1 MWLIVLFLLLGALLG
16 WTEAVP
22 RRFDRLA
29 SRLTWGGLILLL
41 LLMGAMIGS
50 NADVL
55 AHIGRLGQKAAAIA
69 VLAVS
74 GSILT
79 TWAVF
84 GRQGNREVAVT
95 SESAGGHGLTVAV
108 LASVLIGIL
117 GGRFAMPPE
126 WRPAIDALS
135 TGALC
140 LLLLGIGLDLG
151 HQRTVWARLRAGGL
165 RLALVPL
172 CVAAGT
178 LAGAALAAPLT
189 GLRLGSA
196 LAVGAGFGW
205 YSLSGVIL
213 TRIAGPELGAL
224 AFLTNVMR
232 ELLAVIFIAP
242 VARHLGHIV
251 AVAPGGATAMDTT
264 LPIVA
269 RATGA
274 ETAIV
279 SFVSG
284 AVLSSLVPLLVPLLA
299 RL

>member
-1 MWLIVLFLLLGALLG
+1 MWLIVLFLFLGALLG
-16 WTEAVP
+16 WTEVVP
-22 RRFDRLA
+22 RRYDRLA
-29 SRLTWGGLILLL
+29 SRLTLGGLIILLF
-41 LLMGAMIGS
+41 LMGAMIGS

-55 AHIGRLGQKAAAIA
+55 AHIGRLGQKAAVIAI
-69 VLAVS
+69 LTVS
-74 GSILT
+74 GSILV
-79 TWAVF
+79 TWAVC
-84 GRQGNREVAVT
+84 GRQNRRETAVA
-95 SESAGGHGLTVAV
+95 EASAGGHDLTVAV
-108 LASVLIGIL
+108 LASVFAGLIA
-117 GGRFAMPPE
+117 GRFLPTG
-126 WRPAIDALS
+126 WLPALDALS
-135 TGALC
+135 TAALC

-151 HQRTVWARLRAGGL
+151 HQRTVWAHLREGGL

-178 LAGAALAAPLT
+178 LAGAALAAPIT
-189 GLRLGSA
+189 GQRLGSA

-232 ELLAVIFIAP
+232 ELLAVVLIAP

-264 LPIVA
+264 LPVVA

-274 ETAIV
+274 ETAVV